1 MAVTD
6 SPHDQAGTTGP
17 LNGLDR
23 FVAKVLP
30 GLTWTQAAWLNV
42 VAQIGI
48 IVTGGAVRLT
58 GSGLG
63 CPTWP
68 ECVPGSYTP
77 VMHQAEAFHKWIE
90 FGNRLLSFVVLAGCL
105 ALWLAARQ
113 VRHKARTQGTRP
125 LPTAGIGLPLAI
137 IAGVFLQAVIGG
149 ISVRVQLHPGV
160 VAVHFMGS
168 AILVAISAVCLFQ
181 ARMWR
186 AASAGRRVRWALP
199 QNASTSRPIVRW
211 VSIVTAILGVVVL
224 VLGTLVTGSGPH
236 SGDADTPHRL
246 NLDPQKLSWLHA
258 DVVIAFL
265 AGLAGIA
272 IVAQATRWPAHVV
285 KSAWLALSVGLAQG
299 LIGYVQYFT
308 KLPAILV
315 GSHMFGAAVLTAMTA
330 YMLCHVRMCLISSN
344 ESLEDPASTDA

>member
-1 MAVTD
+1 MAVTNTET
-6 SPHDQAGTTGP
+6 SSTPPPGP
-17 LNGLDR
+17 LSSVDR
-23 FVAKVLP
+23 LVHKRVQW
-30 GLTWTQAAWLNV
+30 LTWSRAAWINL

-113 VRHKARTQGTRP
+113 VRHQSRVHGGLP
-125 LPTAGIGLPLAI
+125 LPRAGLALPLAI

-168 AILVAISAVCLFQ
+168 AILVALSAISLFQ
-181 ARMWR
+181 ARMWSR
-186 AASAGRRVRWALP
+186 RERTTGLSWQLPPSA
-199 QNASTSRPIVRW
+199 NASRPVVRW
-211 VSIVTAILGVVVL
+211 VSTLTAVLGVVVL
-224 VLGTLVTGSGPH
+224 ILGTLVTGSGPH

-246 NLDPQKLSWLHA
+246 NLDPQMFSWLHA

-272 IVAQATRWPAHVV
+272 IIAQVTSWPTHVSR
-285 KSAWLALSVGLAQG
+285 SAWTALAVGLAQG

-308 KLPAILV
+308 QLPTILV
-315 GSHMFGAAVLTAMTA
+315 GSHMLGAAVLTAVTTYA
-330 YMLCHVRMCLISSN
+330 LCHVVAALRS
-344 ESLEDPASTDA
+344 PVKA